1 MTQPRPHA
9 TQARFSLNAAVTYG
23 LVLFGGVL
31 VAAQLR
37 LKVTAGAALGD
48 SYTAQPPIL
57 ALLVVIGAI
66 VSMVAQPFLQARSPS
81 WGRFWAGAVGTA
93 VLAMSLLVLTPE
105 FSQLQIAYFALASTG
120 IGLIILRLTPNRYR
134 LGDSLRLLWR
144 NRGLLALWVRY
155 NVVSR
160 YSQTL
165 LGILWIVMLPVATSL
180 ILAFVF
186 SYIFT
191 SGDIGDAPFI
201 TFFLSGMM
209 YWTLFMQSVTN
220 GTVSIVS
227 KLGLINQIYFPREI
241 LILVK
246 LGEALV
252 DFAFIFVVT
261 LVINALVGVFPNLN
275 YIYLPVLLLI
285 QLTLMLGVMM
295 LVGYLTV
302 LVRDIQQLTA
312 VAIQMM
318 FYLTPIMYPVD
329 ILTENLAELVM
340 FLNPMAALVNAYRD
354 VMVYDRPPDFVSL
367 YFPIVL
373 AVVLC
378 YSGYMFF
385 KANERKLADFR

>member
-1 MTQPRPHA
+1 MTQPRPNA
-9 TQARFSLNAAVTYG
+9 THARFSLNDAITYG

-57 ALLVVIGAI
+57 ALLVLVSAVVSVI
-66 VSMVAQPFLQARSPS
+66 AQPLLQARSPR
-81 WGRFWAGAVGTA
+81 WGRFLAGAIGTA
-93 VLAMSLLVLTPE
+93 VFAASLLILLPD
-105 FSQLQIAYFALASTG
+105 FSQLQVAYFALASTG
-120 IGLIILRLTPNRYR
+120 IGFIILRLTPNRYA
-134 LGDSLRLLWR
+134 LGDSLRVLWR

-155 NVVSR
+155 NVMSR
-160 YSQTL
+160 YSQTI

-191 SGDIGDAPFI
+191 ARDIGDVPFI
-201 TFFLSGMM
+201 TFFLTGMM
-209 YWTLFMQSVTN
+209 YWTLFMQGVTN
-220 GTVSIVS
+220 GTVSIIS

-241 LILVK
+241 LVLVK

-275 YIYLPVLLLI
+275 YLYLPVLLLI
-285 QLTLMLGVMM
+285 QLVLMLGVMM

-312 VAIQMM
+312 VFVQMM

-340 FLNPMAALVNAYRD
+340 FLNPMASLVNAYRD
-354 VMVYDRPPDFVSL
+354 VMVYNRPPDFVSL

-373 AVVLC
+373 AAVLC

>member
-1 MTQPRPHA
+1 MTQSKSSA
-9 TQARFSLNAAVTYG
+9 AYARLYLNDAFTYG
-23 LVLFGGVL
+23 LVLLGGLL

-48 SYTAQPPIL
+48 SYAAQPPIL
-57 ALLVVIGAI
+57 ALLVVVGAV
-66 VSMVAQPFLQARSPS
+66 VSVVAQLFLQSRTGR
-81 WGRFWAGAVGTA
+81 WGRFWAGVVGTG
-93 VLAMSLLVLTPE
+93 VLAASLLILTPE
-105 FSQLQIAYFALASTG
+105 FSQLQVAYFALASVG
-120 IGLIILRLTPNRYR
+120 IGVIILRLTPNRYP
-134 LGDSLRLLWR
+134 LSDSLHLLWR

-160 YSQTL
+160 YSQTF

-191 SGDIGDAPFI
+191 ARDIGDAPFI

-209 YWTLFMQSVTN
+209 YWTLFMQGVTN

-241 LILVK
+241 LVLVK

-261 LVINALVGVFPNLN
+261 LVINALVGVYPNFN

-285 QLTLMLGVMM
+285 QLVLMLGLMM

-312 VAIQMM
+312 VFIQMM

-354 VMVYDRPPDFVSL
+354 VMVYNRAPDFVSL

>member
-81 WGRFWAGAVGTA
+81 WGRFLAGVVGTA
-93 VLAMSLLVLTPE
+93 VLAVSLLVLTPE

-285 QLTLMLGVMM
+285 QITLMLGVMM

>member
-120 IGLIILRLTPNRYR
+120 IGLIILRLTPNRYP

-285 QLTLMLGVMM
+285 QITLMLGVMM